1 MTGHQ
6 AQKAAGSNVPLAV
19 ATVDAP
25 IEVPSGQQVVL
36 QDVIWNEPGPEG
48 LTIRFR
54 FVAPQIARDLGD
66 IDFDAAVEDMAH
78 LCQIYA
84 LPRVLGNTPMPSQII
99 ISMADQTVEF
109 GSATPDATQFFE
121 AYSLDGDACIW
132 EAF

>member
-19 ATVDAP
+19 ATIDAP

-66 IDFDAAVEDMAH
+66 IDFDAAVKDMAH

-99 ISMADQTVEF
+99 ISMADQAVEF